1 MMKRALLIILLSSLL
16 ITSFAK
22 TVHIVSNYVKPEKD
36 KAYYEGNVKVRVDED
51 KLTLLCQSM
60 LVTKLQNEWR
70 VIDATSTF
78 VEFENGQATATNLK
92 YDLKTKTGTLMGNVQ
107 SKIIDQESSDEVQ
120 LFTEKLSIDLDKSV
134 FQTDKAVRVIK
145 GKIEA
150 SANTLF
156 YDRKLGLI
164 KLIGSVVLVDHEKN
178 LKMWADAVEI
188 KTANDEMTA
197 TNAKVELVVEE

>member
-1 MMKRALLIILLSSLL
+1 MKKNLLIVLLLCL
-16 ITSFAK
+16 FITSFAK

-36 KAYYEGNVKVRVDED
+36 RAYYEGNVKVRVEED

-70 VIDATSTF
+70 LIDATSTF
-78 VEFENGQATATNLK
+78 IEFESGQATATNLK

-107 SKIIDQESSDEVQ
+107 AKITDEESSDEVQ
-120 LFTEKLSIDLDKSV
+120 LFAEKLSIDLDGNV
-134 FQTDKAVRVIK
+134 FQTDKPVRVIK
-145 GKIEA
+145 GNIEA
-150 SANTLF
+150 SANGLF
-156 YDRKLGLI
+156 YNRKLGLI
-164 KLIGSVVLVDHEKN
+164 KLTGSVVLVDHEKN

>member
-1 MMKRALLIILLSSLL
+1 MMKKNLSIVLLLCLF

-36 KAYYEGNVKVRVDED
+36 RAYYEGNVKVRVEED
-51 KLTLLCQSM
+51 NLMLSCQSM

-70 VIDATSTF
+70 LIDATSTF
-78 VEFENGQATATNLK
+78 IEFESGQATATNLK
-92 YDLKTKTGTLMGNVQ
+92 YDLKTKTGTLTGNVQ
-107 SKIIDQESSDEVQ
+107 AKITDEESSDEVQ
-120 LFTEKLSIDLDKSV
+120 LFAEKLSIDLDRDV
-134 FQTDKAVRVIK
+134 FQTNESVRVIK
-145 GKIEA
+145 GNIEA
-150 SANTLF
+150 SANALL
-156 YDRKLGLI
+156 YDRNLGLI
-164 KLIGSVVLVDHEKN
+164 KLTGSVVLVDHEKN

>member
-1 MMKRALLIILLSSLL
+1 MMKKNLLIVLLLCL
-16 ITSFAK
+16 FITSFAK

-36 KAYYEGNVKVRVDED
+36 RAYYEGNVKVRVEED
-51 KLTLLCQSM
+51 KLSLLCQSM

-70 VIDATSTF
+70 LIDATSTF
-78 VEFENGQATATNLK
+78 IEFESGQATATNLK

-107 SKIIDQESSDEVQ
+107 AKITDEESSDEVQ
-120 LFTEKLSIDLDKSV
+120 LFAEKLSIDLDGNV
-134 FQTDKAVRVIK
+134 FQTDKPVRVIK
-145 GKIEA
+145 GNIEA
-150 SANTLF
+150 SANGLF
-156 YDRKLGLI
+156 YNRKLGLI
-164 KLIGSVVLVDHEKN
+164 KLTGSVVLVDHEKN

>member
-1 MMKRALLIILLSSLL
+1 MKKNLSIVLLLCLF

-36 KAYYEGNVKVRVDED
+36 RAYYEGNVKVRVEED
-51 KLTLLCQSM
+51 NLMLSCQSM

-70 VIDATSTF
+70 LIDATSTF
-78 VEFENGQATATNLK
+78 IEFESGQATATNLK
-92 YDLKTKTGTLMGNVQ
+92 YDLKTKTGTLTGNVQ
-107 SKIIDQESSDEVQ
+107 AKITDEESSDEVQ
-120 LFTEKLSIDLDKSV
+120 LFAEKLSIDLDRDV
-134 FQTDKAVRVIK
+134 FQTNESVRVIK
-145 GKIEA
+145 GNIEA
-150 SANTLF
+150 SANALL
-156 YDRKLGLI
+156 YDRNLGLI
-164 KLIGSVVLVDHEKN
+164 KLTGSVVLVDHEKN

>member
-1 MMKRALLIILLSSLL
+1 MMKKNLLIVLLLCL
-16 ITSFAK
+16 FITSFAK

-36 KAYYEGNVKVRVDED
+36 RAYYEGNVKVRVEED

-70 VIDATSTF
+70 LIDATSTF
-78 VEFENGQATATNLK
+78 IEFESGQATATNLK

-107 SKIIDQESSDEVQ
+107 AKITDEESSDEVQ
-120 LFTEKLSIDLDKSV
+120 LFAEKLSIDLDGNV
-134 FQTDKAVRVIK
+134 FQTDKPVRVIK
-145 GKIEA
+145 GNIEA
-150 SANTLF
+150 SANGLF
-156 YDRKLGLI
+156 YNRKLGLI
-164 KLIGSVVLVDHEKN
+164 KLTGSVVLVDHEKN

>member
-1 MMKRALLIILLSSLL
+1 MKKNLLIVLLLCL
-16 ITSFAK
+16 FITSFAK

-36 KAYYEGNVKVRVDED
+36 RAYYEGNVKVRVEED
-51 KLTLLCQSM
+51 KLSLLCQSM

-70 VIDATSTF
+70 LIDATSTF
-78 VEFENGQATATNLK
+78 IEFESGQATATNLK

-107 SKIIDQESSDEVQ
+107 AKITDEESSDEVQ
-120 LFTEKLSIDLDKSV
+120 LFAEKLSIDLDGNV
-134 FQTDKAVRVIK
+134 FQTDKPVRVIK
-145 GKIEA
+145 GNIEA
-150 SANTLF
+150 SANGLF
-156 YDRKLGLI
+156 YNRKLGLI
-164 KLIGSVVLVDHEKN
+164 KLTGSVVLVDHEKN

>member
-1 MMKRALLIILLSSLL
+1 MMKKNLLIVLLLCL
-16 ITSFAK
+16 FITSFAK

-36 KAYYEGNVKVRVDED
+36 RAYYEGNVKVRVEED
-51 KLTLLCQSM
+51 RLSLLCQSM

-70 VIDATSTF
+70 LIDATSTF
-78 VEFENGQATATNLK
+78 IEFESGQATATNLK

-107 SKIIDQESSDEVQ
+107 AKITDEESSDEVQ
-120 LFTEKLSIDLDKSV
+120 LFAEKLSIDLDGNV
-134 FQTDKAVRVIK
+134 FQTDKPVRVIK
-145 GKIEA
+145 GNIEA
-150 SANTLF
+150 SANGLF

-164 KLIGSVVLVDHEKN
+164 KLTGSVVLVDHEKN

>member
-1 MMKRALLIILLSSLL
+1 MMKKNLLIVLLLCL
-16 ITSFAK
+16 FITSFAK

-36 KAYYEGNVKVRVDED
+36 RAYYEGNVKVRVEED
-51 KLTLLCQSM
+51 RLSLLCQSM

-70 VIDATSTF
+70 LIDATSTF
-78 VEFENGQATATNLK
+78 IEFESGQATATNLK

-107 SKIIDQESSDEVQ
+107 AKITDEESSDEVQ
-120 LFTEKLSIDLDKSV
+120 LFAEKLSIDLDGNV
-134 FQTDKAVRVIK
+134 FQTDKPVRVIK
-145 GKIEA
+145 GNIEA
-150 SANTLF
+150 SANGLF
-156 YDRKLGLI
+156 YNRKLGLI
-164 KLIGSVVLVDHEKN
+164 KLTGSVVLVDHEKN

>member
-1 MMKRALLIILLSSLL
+1 MMKKNLLIVLLLCL
-16 ITSFAK
+16 FITSFAK

-36 KAYYEGNVKVRVDED
+36 RAYYEGNVKVRVEED
-51 KLTLLCQSM
+51 KLSLLCQSM

-70 VIDATSTF
+70 LIDATSTF
-78 VEFENGQATATNLK
+78 IEFESGQATATNLK
-92 YDLKTKTGTLMGNVQ
+92 YDLKTKTGTLMGNIQ
-107 SKIIDQESSDEVQ
+107 AKITDEESSDEVQ
-120 LFTEKLSIDLDKSV
+120 LFAEKLSIDLDGNV
-134 FQTDKAVRVIK
+134 FQTDKPVRVIK
-145 GKIEA
+145 GNIEA
-150 SANTLF
+150 SANGLF

-164 KLIGSVVLVDHEKN
+164 KLTGSVVLVDHEKN